1 MSPNM
6 MNDGHNTTLEYAS
19 SWAHTFLKPLLA
31 DGAFRERT
39 LILLTYDESATYEIP
54 NKIGSLLLGNAVPSA
69 LRGTEDDTYYTH
81 YSIPATMQYNW
92 QLPNLGRYDVGAN
105 VFKNAIA
112 ADAPGHRNPGDPDN
126 IAGVDNSLSYPGF
139 LHSDPAKWRP
149 VPPPNLKLVGA
160 GGLPVSDVVY
170 SHWWTAGDDDSPYDG
185 SGRAFDG
192 DVYLPEYGKQ
202 EPNGVLP
209 T

>member
-1 MSPNM
+1 M
-6 MNDGHNTTLEYAS
+6 MNDGHNTTLDFAS

-31 DGAFRERT
+31 DGAFKERT

-81 YSIPATMQYNW
+81 YSIPATMEYNW
-92 QLPNLGRYDVGAN
+92 QLPNLGRYDIGAN
-105 VFKNAIA
+105 VFKNSIVT
-112 ADAPGHRNPGDPDN
+112 ADTTAGHQNKGDPDN
-126 IAGVDNSLSYPGF
+126 LAGIDNSLSYPGF
-139 LHSDPAKWRP
+139 LNSDPAKWRP
-149 VPPPNLKLVGA
+149 IPPPNLRLVGA
-160 GGLPVSDVVY
+160 GGLPVSDAVY
-170 SHWWTAGDDDSPYDG
+170 NQWWQAGDEESPYDG

-192 DVYLPEYGKQ
+192 DVYLPQYGKQ